1 MKSNEFP
8 VQTHRAPKRSHYST
22 TVVKLSGVPQKDNE
36 VLDAGPHLAAVS
48 SGRSNDDN
56 LVATKKKRTSVRT
69 TTTCRICACRRR
81 PRMKH
86 SSVVVWTTTL
96 R

>member
-8 VQTHRAPKRSHYST
+8 LQTHRAPKRSHYST

-56 LVATKKKRTSVRT
+56 LVATKKE
-69 TTTCRICACRRR
+69 
-81 PRMKH
+81 PP
-86 SSVVVWTTTL
+86 
-96 R
+96 